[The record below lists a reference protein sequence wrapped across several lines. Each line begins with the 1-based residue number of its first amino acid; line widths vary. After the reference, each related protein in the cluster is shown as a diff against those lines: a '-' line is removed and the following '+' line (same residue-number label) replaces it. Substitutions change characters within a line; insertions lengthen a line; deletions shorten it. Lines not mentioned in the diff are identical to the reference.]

1 MMLRYFPDDEL
12 KELLNGW
19 KIDEL
24 KTLIQEVDLLSLTL
38 KFGALTCGGIEV
50 KR

>member
-24 KTLIQEVDLLSLTL
+24 KTLDSGSQIRCCSHLRAPSYVV
-38 KFGALTCGGIEV
+38 AL
-50 KR
+50 R